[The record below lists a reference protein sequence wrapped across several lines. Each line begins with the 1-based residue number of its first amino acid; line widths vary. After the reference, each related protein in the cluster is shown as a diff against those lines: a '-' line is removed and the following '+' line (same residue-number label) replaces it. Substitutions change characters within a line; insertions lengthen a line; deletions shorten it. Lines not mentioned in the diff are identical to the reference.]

1 MSTLDNLRDIEDKAQ
16 KVSLVKIL
24 QMLKK
29 AAKEVQEAKEK
40 CNVFLE
46 LATSDKAE
54 RKKIIDWI
62 NSLSDVA
69 LTDAEMD
76 RIGEECEQ
84 EVRKAKQS
92 AQKTVTEKP
101 EQFTVYPAAHQYG
114 SSTKLNALNTQATYP
129 QATWNYGTSTSAIG
143 LAVDSPLTLAS
154 CTVSNNAGAIAMVA
168 SQG

>member
-1 MSTLDNLRDIEDKAQ
+1 MSTLDDLRDIEDKAQ

-29 AAKEVQEAKEK
+29 AAKETQEAKEK

-76 RIGEECEQ
+76 SIAEKCEA
-84 EVRKAKQS
+84 EVREAKAS
-92 AQKTVTEKP
+92 AQKQV
-101 EQFTVYPAAHQYG
+101 
-114 SSTKLNALNTQATYP
+114 ATYP
-129 QATWNYGTSTSAIG
+129 VQPTVTTASYGLGLSTSCTAAYDKFAQLNANYYGTSTTALKCS
-143 LAVDSPLTLAS
+143 VDAPLILGN
-154 CTVSNNAGAIAMVA
+154 CTVSNTAGSIAMLA
-168 SQG
+168 SH

>member
-24 QMLKK
+24 QMLKES
-29 AAKEVQEAKEK
+29 AKEVQEAKEK

-76 RIGEECEQ
+76 SIAEKCEA
-84 EVRKAKQS
+84 EVREAKAS
-92 AQKTVTEKP
+92 AQK
-101 EQFTVYPAAHQYG
+101 QI
-114 SSTKLNALNTQATYP
+114 ATYP
-129 QATWNYGTSTSAIG
+129 VQPTVTTAAYGTGLSITAACDKVARLNANYCGTSATA
-143 LAVDSPLTLAS
+143 LKCSADAPLILGN
-154 CTVSNNAGAIAMVA
+154 CTVSNTAGAIAMLA
-168 SQG
+168 SH